1 MGNNNGCFKFVF
13 FFTDHLKNVLLHY
26 LYAVSK
32 YSRKKSKFQQN
43 LMISKKQK
51 TVKFQHSEIKTTG
64 CLCFEK
70 HVTLHIIT
78 SKDLND
84 NQKLVL

>member
-1 MGNNNGCFKFVF
+1 
-13 FFTDHLKNVLLHY
+13 
-26 LYAVSK
+26 
-32 YSRKKSKFQQN
+32 
-43 LMISKKQK
+43 MISKNQK

>member
-1 MGNNNGCFKFVF
+1 MF
-13 FFTDHLKNVLLHY
+13 
-26 LYAVSK
+26 YAVSK

-43 LMISKKQK
+43 LMISKNQK